1 MSKWAQKFG
10 TKELSNLEV
19 VQQCRYKDIESYMVD
34 QMVRGKMSIRTN
46 FFMVI

>member
-19 VQQCRYKDIESYMVD
+19 VQQCRYKDIEAYMVD
-34 QMVRGKMSIRTN
+34 QMVRGEIRL
-46 FFMVI
+46 